1 MNVCEHEGKALLA
14 KYGIAIPA
22 GVLLSRV
29 EEIEA
34 AAKRLGGCWVVKA
47 QVLAGHRAAY
57 GGVVFCESVSD
68 IEKAVSGW
76 LKNGLN
82 GQPVTNALLEE
93 HVVAARELYVSC
105 LYDVGA
111 CGPILLVGRHGG
123 SGVETRDDIRSFPL
137 DPRDPKRS
145 LEALNGE
152 LGLIANALPEL
163 CEKIVKAFFEED
175 TRQIEVN
182 PVAERADGTLVALDA
197 KVALDDAVHDRSAF
211 GASYRALSGDIAT
224 LFSGGGAS
232 LVNMD
237 AMQRAGLRAAN
248 YAEYSGNPPKEK
260 VRELATLVLS
270 KPDLRGALIVGGI
283 ANFTD
288 VKETFEGIAE
298 ALDAL
303 KPSYPIVVR
312 RSGPRERE
320 GLELLRTCAERNGL
334 HIELFGKETPM
345 SDAVA
350 RMKALTL

>member
-14 KYGIAIPA
+14 KHGIAIPA

-47 QVLAGHRAAY
+47 QVLAGHRAAH

-68 IEKAVSGW
+68 IEKAVSSW

-82 GQPVTNALLEE
+82 GQAVTNALLEE
-93 HVVAARELYVSC
+93 HVTLARELYVSC
-105 LYDVGA
+105 LYDA
-111 CGPILLVGRHGG
+111 SARGPILLVGRHGG

-152 LGLIANALPEL
+152 LGLIANALPEF

-175 TRQIEVN
+175 ARQIEVN

-237 AMQRAGLRAAN
+237 AMQRAGLRASN

-298 ALDAL
+298 ALDIL

-320 GLELLRTCAERNGL
+320 GLELLRACAERNGL
-334 HIELFGKETPM
+334 KIELFGKETSM
-345 SDAVA
+345 NDAVA

>member
-1 MNVCEHEGKALLA
+1 MNVCEHEGKTLLA
-14 KYGIAIPA
+14 KHGIAIPA
-22 GVLLSRV
+22 GILISGI

-34 AAKRLGGCWVVKA
+34 ATKSLGGCWVVKA
-47 QVLAGHRAAY
+47 QILEGNRAAH

-68 IEKAVSGW
+68 VEKTVSAW
-76 LKNGLN
+76 LARGVN
-82 GQPVTNALLEE
+82 GQPVERMLLEE
-93 HVVAARELYVSC
+93 HIVAARELYVSC
-105 LYDVGA
+105 LYDA
-111 CGPILLVGRHGG
+111 ASRGPLLLVGRHGG
-123 SGVETRDDIRSFPL
+123 SGVETREDIRSFPI
-137 DPRDPKRS
+137 DSRDPARS
-145 LEALNGE
+145 LEGIFGE
-152 LGLIANALPEL
+152 LGLIAKALPEL
-163 CEKIVKAFFEED
+163 CEKLVKAFFEED
-175 TRQIEVN
+175 ARQIEIN
-182 PVAERADGTLVALDA
+182 PVAERADGSLVALDA

-270 KPDLRGALIVGGI
+270 KPGLRGALIVGGI

-312 RSGPRERE
+312 RAGPRERE
-320 GLELLRTCAERNGL
+320 GLALLRACAERNGL
-334 HIELFGKETPM
+334 RIELFGKETSM
-345 SDAVA
+345 DDAVT
-350 RMKALTL
+350 RMKTLAL